1 MSVTFI
7 PTVSVLTRSPH
18 TSMTAYLAF
27 TRLGSKKQTGDRP
40 VLAADPRSTWP
51 TPGARGRAAAPDA
64 FEHHAVAAL
73 GGDME
78 GLG

>member
-7 PTVSVLTRSPH
+7 PTVSVLTCSPH

-51 TPGARGRAAAPDA
+51 SRGPPSLSPPQMPSSTMR
-64 FEHHAVAAL
+64 
-73 GGDME
+73 
-78 GLG
+78 